1 MVEPLP
7 VVPAPLTQDR
17 REQGVELLR
26 RLVSLGKLDLA
37 TFDSALGQVMSAATE
52 AEFVGIVNMLPSPI
66 SMTPP
71 ERRLTE
77 PLTIKATTQN
87 IRLRGRW
94 QVAKET
100 TVKCVTGN
108 MTVDLTEAE
117 FDDRTI
123 LLTIKVVTGNA
134 TVVVPR
140 GVAVQLVGE
149 TAAVKLD
156 VDAPVPGYPLI
167 RLTAGAVTGKVRVRH
182 PKERRRWWR
191 GRDTNG
197 G

>member
-7 VVPAPLTQDR
+7 VVPDPLRQDR

-37 TFDSALGQVMSAATE
+37 AFDSALDQMMSVATE
-52 AEFVGIVNMLPSPI
+52 AEFVGVVNMLPAPI
-66 SMTPP
+66 NMSPP

-87 IRLRGRW
+87 IKLTGRW
-94 QVAKET
+94 QVAKDT

-108 MTVDLTEAE
+108 ATVDLTEAE

-123 LLTIKVVTGNA
+123 LLTIRVVTGNA

-140 GVAVQLVGE
+140 GVDVQLVGQ
-149 TAAVKLD
+149 TAAVKMEL
-156 VDAPVPGYPLI
+156 DAPVPGYPLI
-167 RLTAGAVTGKVRVRH
+167 RLTSGAVTGKVRVRH
-182 PKERRRWWR
+182 PKQRRRWRRRRDAHR
-191 GRDTNG
+191 G
-197 G
+197 